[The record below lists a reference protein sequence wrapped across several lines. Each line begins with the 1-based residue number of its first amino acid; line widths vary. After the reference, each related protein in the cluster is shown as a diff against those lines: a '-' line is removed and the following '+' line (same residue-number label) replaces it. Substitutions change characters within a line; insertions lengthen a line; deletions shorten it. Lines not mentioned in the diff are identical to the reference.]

1 MTNLEAFP
9 VAKTKTHPK
18 PKTSARTKPERRWR
32 VVVSNDP
39 VNTMPYV
46 TACFIRV
53 LQVGRD
59 EAHRLM
65 LEVHREGRS
74 TVWSGGRERA
84 EGLVLQLQQWH
95 LRASL
100 ESDA

>member
-1 MTNLEAFP
+1 M
-9 VAKTKTHPK
+9 AKTKADPK
-18 PKTSARTKPERRWR
+18 PKTAPKAKPERRWQ
-32 VVVSNDP
+32 VVVGNDP

-46 TACFIRV
+46 TACFMRV
-53 LQVGRD
+53 LQIGRS
-59 EAHRLM
+59 EAQRLM

-74 TVWSGGRERA
+74 VVWTGARERA

-100 ESDA
+100 ENDG

>member
-1 MTNLEAFP
+1 M
-9 VAKTKTHPK
+9 AKTKADPK
-18 PKTSARTKPERRWR
+18 PKSALRSQPERQWR
-32 VVVSNDP
+32 VIVANDP

-46 TACFIRV
+46 TACFMRV
-53 LQVGRD
+53 LQVARE
-59 EAHRLM
+59 EAQRLM

-74 TVWSGGRERA
+74 IVWTGGRERA

-100 ESDA
+100 EADV

>member
-1 MTNLEAFP
+1 M
-9 VAKTKTHPK
+9 AKTKTHPK
-18 PKTSARTKPERRWR
+18 PKPATRAKPERRWR
-32 VVVSNDP
+32 VVVANDP

-53 LQVGRD
+53 LQIGRA
-59 EAHRLM
+59 EAQRLM

-74 TVWSGGRERA
+74 IVWTGGRERA

>member
-1 MTNLEAFP
+1 M
-9 VAKTKTHPK
+9 AKTKADPK
-18 PKTSARTKPERRWR
+18 PKTAPKAKPERRWR
-32 VVVSNDP
+32 VVVANDP

-46 TACFIRV
+46 TACFMRV
-53 LQVGRD
+53 LQVGRA
-59 EAHRLM
+59 EAQRLM
-65 LEVHREGRS
+65 LEVHRDGRS
-74 TVWSGGRERA
+74 VVWSGARERA